1 MVYKMSNTNVNLD
14 WASFGSKMKI
24 IAIFVIIPIPFVG
37 LIFTFLALSDL
48 RNVNLK
54 LNNPLI
60 EDYRSKFITA
70 LIFKLIGS
78 VVSLVGLFF
87 PIDIYALLSGNMM
100 ALLPLFIFTGIG
112 IIISIIAGIIEM
124 GAWGSL
130 ESFFRQ
136 NTNMFP
142 AYVAREAEEGSH
154 YLKNAA
160 LMYVLGFLIIT
171 ALIGWIFSIIGYFK
185 VAKLEQVMMAPMTAQ
200 AVQPTPTPSVA
211 PTSASV
217 KYCPNCGADVTG
229 AGKFCGTCGSTL
241 T

>member
-1 MVYKMSNTNVNLD
+1 MSNTNVNLD
-14 WASFGSKMKI
+14 WASFGSRMKI

-37 LIFTFLALSDL
+37 LIFTFLALSDI
-48 RNVNLK
+48 RKVNFN

-60 EDYRSKFITA
+60 EDYRSKFFTA

-87 PIDIYALLSGNMM
+87 PVDYYGFIMSYGDITYLM
-100 ALLPLFIFTGIG
+100 PLFIFTGIG
-112 IIISIIAGIIEM
+112 LIISIIAGIIEM
-124 GAWGSL
+124 GAWGSF
-130 ESFFRQ
+130 ETFFRQ

-185 VAKLEQVMMAPMTAQ
+185 VAKLEQVMMASMTTTA
-200 AVQPTPTPSVA
+200 AQPTPTPSVA
-211 PTSASV
+211 PTSANV

-229 AGKFCGTCGSTL
+229 AGKFCGTCGSAL